1 MEFIKDYSLDNIK
14 SKLAILYI
22 LNLTDIVFT
31 IILVNTGYYFE
42 ANFLMTNIVQDYTA
56 SFLIKVLLP
65 ATLLLYIFFRMQK
78 ANDYQLRVSNVLI
91 SLAIGLYA
99 TINVFHILWFVLL
112 PVFMLIY

>member
-1 MEFIKDYSLDNIK
+1 MEFIKDYSLENIK

-42 ANFLMTNIVQDYTA
+42 ANFLIANVVKDYTA

-65 ATLLLYIFFRMQK
+65 ATLLLYIYFRMQK
-78 ANDYQLRVSNVLI
+78 ANDYQLRVSNILI
-91 SLAIGLYA
+91 SLAVGLYA
-99 TINVFHILWFVLL
+99 TINAFHILWFALL
-112 PVFMLIY
+112 PIFMLIY